1 MSKLKKLP
9 EKNLRFILKRM
20 KDDID
25 RFGRP
30 NDFISGSNRSII
42 NDIFDD
48 IGLTLDTDD
57 LSFIFALYKLNP
69 NPEVGNLQIQK
80 LLGYMESTK
89 NMATI
94 KKFEDLEI
102 WKEARKL
109 SKEII
114 TIAKESDLKTDFR
127 LKDQIKASSGSVMDN
142 IAEGFER
149 NGNLEF
155 RQFLSIAKGSAGE
168 SRSQLYRVLDFNYI
182 NDEKF
187 NVLRIDYENLSGK
200 INNFISYL
208 NKKDFKGTKFQ

>member
-1 MSKLKKLP
+1 
-9 EKNLRFILKRM
+9 
-20 KDDID
+20 
-25 RFGRP
+25 
-30 NDFISGSNRSII
+30 
-42 NDIFDD
+42 
-48 IGLTLDTDD
+48 
-57 LSFIFALYKLNP
+57 
-69 NPEVGNLQIQK
+69 
-80 LLGYMESTK
+80 
-89 NMATI
+89 MATI
-94 KKFEDLEI
+94 TRFEDLEI
-102 WKEARKL
+102 WQEARRL
-109 SKEII
+109 AKEIHI
-114 TIAKESDLKTDFR
+114 ISIETELKNDFR
-127 LKDQIKASSGSVMDN
+127 FRDQIKSSSGSVMDN